1 MSNEIISMAVPFLI
15 GGVVGIA
22 IGAIVAFLFAGGKKE
37 APEEPAPREV
47 ERLPEGITRKQHAEL
62 ARLWRERAGSA
73 LQVEVDGKIIP
84 AAEQLTPE
92 TRRALENA
100 IREWAL
106 WLGLGKAAKPEV
118 LAPVTVAQPT
128 PQPAPVT
135 APVAPVLPAS
145 ARIPSTPLPVNTAS
159 AGGSAKGMVEQID
172 EIVQDM
178 LPGSALEGHTLKV
191 RSDFKEGVVVFLD
204 DQRFLG
210 IGEVTDPQA
219 KVLLQAAVAEWER
232 RMARERGWN

>member
-1 MSNEIISMAVPFLI
+1 MSKEIISMVLPFLI

-37 APEEPAPREV
+37 EPEEPAVHEV

-84 AAEQLTPE
+84 SADQLSSE
-92 TRRALENA
+92 TRRLLENV
-100 IREWAL
+100 IREWAQ
-106 WLGLGKAAKPEV
+106 WLGLGKAAKPE
-118 LAPVTVAQPT
+118 ASAQAAAV
-128 PQPAPVT
+128 QPAP
-135 APVAPVLPAS
+135 AAPVLPAS
-145 ARIPSTPLPVNTAS
+145 TRIPSTPLPAS
-159 AGGSAKGMVEQID
+159 SPAGGSAKGMVEQID

-178 LPGSALEGHTLKV
+178 LPGSALEGHTLRV

-219 KVLLQAAVAEWER
+219 KALLQAAAAEWER
-232 RMARERGWN
+232 RTARERGWN